1 MWELSKREN
10 EGEWQ
15 AVGMGHQLTDAP
27 TDTRSVVWHQVLANG
42 YLIRVGV
49 RFAAQKRVI
58 VGRGIRLLVSLRN
71 QEVTADG

>member
-27 TDTRSVVWHQVLANG
+27 TDTRSVVWHQVLCQRLSVPSERPIPCPETGDCGARRSVSRIIAESRG
-42 YLIRVGV
+42 YG
-49 RFAAQKRVI
+49 
-58 VGRGIRLLVSLRN
+58 
-71 QEVTADG
+71 